1 MSNYLETGYNYES
14 NDDDDDD
21 SDEIPINAVKASKN
35 EL

>member
-14 NDDDDDD
+14 NDDDD